1 MGKKI
6 AIIGAGASGLAAIKC
21 CLDEGL
27 EPVCFDKAD
36 DIGGLWYYREERED
50 QGCVYEST
58 VINTSKEVMC
68 FSDFPIPDDFPNF
81 MHNRLVLKYYRLF
94 CDRFDLRK
102 YIHFHTKVDSAVF
115 ADDFKETGQWKVT
128 TTHQETCKSMTEIYD
143 AVLVC
148 TGHHCTPY
156 TPDFEGLKEFKGQV
170 LHTHDYLKPDGFA
183 KKRIMVI
190 GVGNSGCDAAVELSR
205 CASQVYLSTRRGTWI
220 IHRLAEGGMPV
231 DILAIRRMVDLLPDF
246 IKNIGMKN
254 SLQRRVNHKFLGI
267 QPNHSPLSQHPTVND
282 FLPNCIMNGSIIVKP
297 DVKRFTSTGVVFQD
311 GTTEDLDVVILGT
324 GYIFRFPFLEDSV
337 IKVEQ
342 NKLPLYKYV
351 FPVNLQHPTIAFL
364 GYIQPLGAINPISE
378 LQARW
383 ATRVF
388 KGLTKLPSSDQMKA
402 DMMSKEEA
410 MAKRYIS
417 SQRHTIQVDFIKY
430 MDDVALEF
438 GVKPDF
444 WKMLLS
450 DPVLALKCVCGPY
463 TPYQYRLV
471 GPGQWSGARDAI
483 IGIWNRI
490 NKPLQTRKSQDTS
503 DSFLSSWMLWMVLVS
518 VALYFYLF

>member
-1 MGKKI
+1 MGKKRV
-6 AIIGAGASGLAAIKC
+6 AIIGAGASGLTAIKS

-27 EPVCFDKAD
+27 EPVCFEKSDN
-36 DIGGLWYYREERED
+36 IGGLWYYREERDD
-50 QGCVYEST
+50 QACVYKST

-68 FSDFPIPDDFPNF
+68 YSDFPIPDDFPNY
-81 MHNRLVLKYYRLF
+81 MHNRLVLKYYHLF

-115 ADDFKETGQWKVT
+115 ADDFEETGQWKVKT
-128 TTHQETCKSMTEIYD
+128 TLQETGKSVTEIYD

-148 TGHHCTPY
+148 TGHHCTPHL
-156 TPDFEGLKEFKGQV
+156 PEFDGLKDFTGRV
-170 LHTHDYLKPDGFA
+170 LHTHDYLTPEGFEN
-183 KKRIMVI
+183 KRILII
-190 GVGNSGCDAAVELSR
+190 GVGNSGCDAAVELSSP
-205 CASQVYLSTRRGTWI
+205 ASQVYLSTRRGMWVL
-220 IHRLAEGGMPV
+220 HRLFNGRIFFPQRIFDVLPNSVKEKAFRSTVESRV
-231 DILAIRRMVDLLPDF
+231 D
-246 IKNIGMKN
+246 
-254 SLQRRVNHKFLGI
+254 HKFLGI
-267 QPNHSPLSQHPTVND
+267 QPEHSLLAQHPTVND
-282 FLPNCIMNGSIIVKP
+282 FLPNCIVNGSVIIKP

-324 GYIFRFPFLEDSV
+324 GYLFKFPFLEDSV

-364 GYIQPLGAINPISE
+364 GYIQPIGAINPISE
-378 LQARW
+378 IQARW

-430 MDDVALEF
+430 MDEVALEF

-483 IGIWNRI
+483 MTISERV
-490 NKPLQTRKSQDTS
+490 NKPLQSRKVQVSQS
-503 DSFLSSWMLWMVLVS
+503 GSLLNSWLFYAIVLS
-518 VALYFYLF
+518 VALYILWR